1 MRAFSLLKLL
11 LLLFIFSLTLVACEP
26 QTYFRLSLRSLRK
39 ITPAYPT
46 GKSISVNVIFR
57 RERSDDRKY
66 VCGSQAM
73 TFFPSGKS
81 MQTNKQ
87 TNKEE
92 QQTKQNFCLEAFKG
106 LFQPQKSWKKFS
118 FLSNSWYIEIANFW
132 LTIYCVTQYRFPWY
146 PAILIR

>member
-87 TNKEE
+87 TNK
-92 QQTKQNFCLEAFKG
+92 QTKKNNKQNKTFVLKLSRAYSDRKNHERNSVFC
-106 LFQPQKSWKKFS
+106 Q
-118 FLSNSWYIEIANFW
+118 I
-132 LTIYCVTQYRFPWY
+132 VD
-146 PAILIR
+146 ILR

>member
-11 LLLFIFSLTLVACEP
+11 LLLSFFFDLSSLRTADVFPVVASLPPKNNACEP
-26 QTYFRLSLRSLRK
+26 DRQIDF
-39 ITPAYPT
+39 
-46 GKSISVNVIFR
+46 
-57 RERSDDRKY
+57 RERYFSEGEKRRPQIRLRFAGYDLF
-66 VCGSQAM
+66 SIW
-73 TFFPSGKS
+73 KS

-87 TNKEE
+87 TNKQE

-106 LFQPQKSWKKFS
+106 LFRPQKSWKKFS

>member
-11 LLLFIFSLTLVACEP
+11 LLLFLFSLTLVACEP

-39 ITPAYPT
+39 ITPANPT

-73 TFFPSGKS
+73 TFFPSRKS
-81 MQTNKQ
+81 MQTNKK
-87 TNKEE
+87 TNKNN
-92 QQTKQNFCLEAFKG
+92 KQNKTFVLKLSRAYSDRKNHEKNSVFCQIVDIL
-106 LFQPQKSWKKFS
+106 
-118 FLSNSWYIEIANFW
+118 
-132 LTIYCVTQYRFPWY
+132 RY
-146 PAILIR
+146 PTSG

>member
-11 LLLFIFSLTLVACEP
+11 LLLFLFSFTLVACEP

-39 ITPAYPT
+39 ITPANPT

-57 RERSDDRKY
+57 GGRPEIRLRFAGYDLFSIWKKH
-66 VCGSQAM
+66 A
-73 TFFPSGKS
+73 
-81 MQTNKQ
+81 NKQ
-87 TNKEE
+87 TNKQE

-106 LFQPQKSWKKFS
+106 LFRPQKSWKKFS

-132 LTIYCVTQYRFPWY
+132 LTIYCVTQYRSPWY